1 MEWVVAVAAFA
12 AVFALALAG
21 TGALA
26 RALRRRAILDHPNP
40 RSSHAVP
47 TPRGGGIAVLAVL
60 APAWALVA
68 LTASERPE
76 SIFTVLA
83 CGLILAAVSWLDDL
97 RGLSP
102 LSRIAVQLAAV
113 VAGVTALPAGALV
126 FQGLLPVAADRVAA
140 GSLWVWFVNLFN
152 FMDGIDGMTGSEAA
166 SIGFGLFAVAAVTG
180 AGGLA
185 PEVGLLAL
193 TMAAAALGFLW
204 WNWEPAKLFIGD
216 VGSIPLGY
224 LLGWL
229 LLVAAASG
237 QWAAALILPLY
248 YLADATITLV
258 RRLLRGERI
267 WQAHTRHLYQQAV
280 RRGLSH
286 ARVVRAVIWANLA
299 LVALAVAASLWRP
312 TPPVAA
318 AVLVVAG
325 LLLYLARASRSNAAR
340 RSGSGPEG
348 EQ

>member
-140 GSLWVWFVNLFN
+140 GILWVWFVNLFN

-325 LLLYLARASRSNAAR
+325 LLLYLARAGRSNAAR